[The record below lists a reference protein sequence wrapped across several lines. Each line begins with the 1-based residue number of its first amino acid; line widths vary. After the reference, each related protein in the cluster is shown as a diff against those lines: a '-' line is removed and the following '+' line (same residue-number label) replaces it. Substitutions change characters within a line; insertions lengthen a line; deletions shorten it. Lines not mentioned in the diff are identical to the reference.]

1 MPFIYSCILLAD
13 LILLNKLYFMSGSSN
28 KLSILI
34 SSVFLALYIIT
45 GLLSNFNAI
54 DILAPQWV
62 YYGSINILSCLY
74 FFFNKEDLSPLQPL
88 FKRPYFLLYL
98 FLMVWAIGSYFYAI
112 NGVET
117 LINLPRYFN
126 IFFAIVFGYLHLQR
140 LPNRFNFFST
150 LMVAFLSIELIAY
163 FNDFLEFY
171 SPKGFS
177 INSVKGVSGNKNIA
191 AASIALKIPFA
202 LYFASSSFKIWVRVY
217 AVGILTLAFFAL
229 SLINARAAILSTG
242 LVILFFV
249 FFTLFN
255 YSRNKNKRL
264 FFANLS
270 FVLLPFIL
278 AFSIN
283 ETLASSA
290 PTKSLSK
297 TIGLIEFSEKG
308 SNGRFLYWRD
318 VLEQVKDH
326 PIFGSGL
333 GNWKIASIAY
343 GKEHVNG
350 YTVPY
355 HAHNDFLQFA
365 AELGLIGFFA
375 YAGLFGILT
384 FILVRYFLRETEAQ
398 KKKMAMTLL
407 LALTVYVVDAGLN
420 FPVARP
426 LMQSSFALV
435 VGMILIFTANS
446 KMESKHSLVPKVFL
460 AVSLP
465 VLIGGLA
472 IHIISYISLTKQG
485 RMLYEFNNAQYK
497 LTIPELEEISDT
509 FPNMTETAM
518 PIKSMKARYYY
529 LNNRKAEA
537 YALAYEGRKAN
548 PNIYFSENLLAQFYL
563 SEQKI
568 DSAYRYAKLAFENL
582 PKNKPH
588 YDLYMR
594 TLAAKRD
601 VMAINST
608 FDYARSLFGED
619 SIVWSIYLRS
629 LMQTVS
635 AGDATAIARASEA
648 YRLFPGNKE
657 IFTSYRILV
666 LGQQAVVQAEQLYK
680 EATAL
685 YNGKDFI
692 GAAIKFAQANQI
704 DALEPT
710 YALNAG
716 LANYEAKQF
725 DQALRFF
732 DLVIATRNDTLRRRA
747 LRFKALSLYAMGNQQ
762 AACDY
767 FSQLRSTG
775 IRMHMQEYTKY
786 CGN

>member
-1 MPFIYSCILLAD
+1 
-13 LILLNKLYFMSGSSN
+13 MSGSSN
-28 KLSILI
+28 KLSILT

-62 YYGSINILSCLY
+62 YYGSINVLSCLY
-74 FFFNKEDLSPLQPL
+74 FFFNKESLAPLKSL

-98 FLMVWAIGSYFYAI
+98 FLMLWAIGSYFYAI

-126 IFFAIVFGYLHLQR
+126 IFFSIVFGYLHLQR

-150 LMVAFLSIELIAY
+150 LMVSFLSLELISY
-163 FNDFLEFY
+163 FNDFLQFY
-171 SPKGFS
+171 DPKGFS
-177 INSVKGVSGNKNIA
+177 INLVKGVSGNKNIA

-202 LYFASSSFKIWVRVY
+202 LYFASSSFKTWIRIY
-217 AVGILTLAFFAL
+217 AVALLTLAFFAI

-249 FFTLFN
+249 LFTIFN
-255 YSRNKNKRL
+255 FSRNKNKRL
-264 FFANLS
+264 FLANLS
-270 FVLLPFIL
+270 FVLLPLIF
-278 AFSIN
+278 AFTIN
-283 ETLASSA
+283 ESLASKA
-290 PTKSLSK
+290 ATKSLSSSIAK
-297 TIGLIEFSEKG
+297 IEFSERG
-308 SNGRFLYWRD
+308 SNGRFLYWKD

-365 AELGLIGFFA
+365 AELGIVGFLV
-375 YAGLFGILT
+375 YIVLFGILSFT
-384 FILVRYFLRETEAQ
+384 LIQYFLKEGDSQ

-435 VGMILIFTANS
+435 VGMILIFTS
-446 KMESKHSLVPKVFL
+446 KPTFDTQKSILPKAFL
-460 AVSLP
+460 AASLP
-465 VLIGGLA
+465 VLIVGLS

-485 RMLYEFNNAQYK
+485 RLLYEFNNAQYK
-497 LTIPELEEISDT
+497 LTIPELEDISDT

-529 LNNRKAEA
+529 LNNRKEEA
-537 YALAYEGRKAN
+537 YALAYAGREAN

-568 DSAYRYAKLAFENL
+568 DSAYHYAKLAFENL

-601 VMAINST
+601 IMGINST

-619 SIVWSIYLRS
+619 AVVWSIYLRS

-680 EATAL
+680 DATAL
-685 YNGKDFI
+685 YNAKDFQ
-692 GAAIKFAQANQI
+692 GAASKFTQANQI

-716 LANYEAKQF
+716 LAHYEAKQF

-732 DLVIATRNDTLRRRA
+732 DLVIATRNETLKRRA
-747 LRFKALSLYAMGNQQ
+747 MRFKALSLYIMGDQQ
-762 AACDY
+762 AACSY
-767 FSQLRSTG
+767 FSQLRNTG

>member
-1 MPFIYSCILLAD
+1 MSGRDNKTSILVSSLF
-13 LILLNKLYFMSGSSN
+13 LIL
-28 KLSILI
+28 
-34 SSVFLALYIIT
+34 YIVT
-45 GLLSNFNAI
+45 GLLPNFNAI

-62 YYGSINILSCLY
+62 YYGSINVLSCLY
-74 FFFNKEDLSPLQPL
+74 FLLNKESLSPLNSL
-88 FKRPYFLLYL
+88 LKRPYFLLYL
-98 FLMVWAIGSYFYAI
+98 FLMLWAIGSYFYAI

-140 LPNRFNFFST
+140 LPNRFNFFSSLMIGFLT
-150 LMVAFLSIELIAY
+150 LELLSY
-163 FNDFLEFY
+163 FSDFLKFY
-171 SPKGFS
+171 NPNGFS
-177 INSVKGVSGNKNIA
+177 INLVKGVSGNKNIA
-191 AASIALKIPFA
+191 AASIALKLPFA
-202 LYFASSSFKIWVRVY
+202 LYFASSSFKTWIRVY
-217 AVGILTLAFFAL
+217 AVGILTLGFL
-229 SLINARAAILSTG
+229 GISLINARAAILSTG
-242 LVILFFV
+242 LVIFF
-249 FFTLFN
+249 FAAFTIFN
-255 YSRNKNKRL
+255 FVRNKNKSI
-264 FFANLS
+264 FFANIS
-270 FVLLPFIL
+270 FVLLPLLL
-278 AFSIN
+278 AFIIN
-283 ETLASSA
+283 ESLAKNA
-290 PTKSLSK
+290 PTKSLSN

-318 VLEQVKDH
+318 VWEQVKDH
-326 PIFGSGL
+326 PLLGSGL

-365 AELGLIGFFA
+365 AELGILGFLG
-375 YAGLFGILT
+375 YTGLFAILA
-384 FILVRYFLRETEAQ
+384 FILLRYFVQEQEAQ

-435 VGMILIFTANS
+435 VGMILIFTAKS
-446 KMESKHSLVPKVFL
+446 SFEEAKSILPKVFL
-460 AVSLP
+460 GISIP
-465 VLIGGLA
+465 VLIAGLS

-485 RMLYEFNNAQYK
+485 RLLYEFNNAQYN
-497 LTIPELEEISDT
+497 LTLSELEDISDT

-529 LNNRKAEA
+529 LNNRKEEA
-537 YALAYEGRKAN
+537 YAYAYAGRKDN

-563 SEQKI
+563 SEQKL
-568 DSAYRYAKLAFENL
+568 DSAYHYAKLAFDNL

-588 YDLYMR
+588 FDLYMR

-601 VMAINST
+601 IMTINST

-619 SIVWSIYLRS
+619 PVIWSIYLRS

-648 YRLFPGNKE
+648 RSLFPDNKQ

-666 LGQQAVVQAEQLYK
+666 LGQQAVLQAEQLYK
-680 EATAL
+680 DATAL
-685 YNGKDFI
+685 YNNKDFV
-692 GAAIKFAQANQI
+692 GAATMFAQANQI

-716 LANYEAKQF
+716 LAFYEAKQLE
-725 DQALRFF
+725 QAIRYF
-732 DLVIATRNDTLRRRA
+732 DLVIATRNETLKRRA
-747 LRFKALSLYAMGNQQ
+747 LRFKALSLYLLGDQQ
-762 AACDY
+762 AACTY

-775 IRMHMQEYTKY
+775 IRMHMQEYAKY